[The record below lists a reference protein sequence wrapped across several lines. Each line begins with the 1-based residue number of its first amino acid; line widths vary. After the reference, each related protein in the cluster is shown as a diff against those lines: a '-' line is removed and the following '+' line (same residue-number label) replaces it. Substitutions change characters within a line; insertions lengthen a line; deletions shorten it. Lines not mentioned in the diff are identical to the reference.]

1 MKKPKNLKPDT
12 LSLHAGQR
20 PDSETGARAT
30 PIYQTSSFVF
40 KDTETA
46 AGIFNIERTGHV
58 YSRISN
64 PTNAVLEE
72 RITALEGGVG
82 AIATSSGQ
90 AALHLAVATLMD
102 SGSHILAS
110 NCLYGGSHNLLEYT
124 LPRFGIE
131 TSFIDFRNIELFKKS
146 FRNNTSLVFGETL
159 GNPGLDVMNIPKISS
174 ISHKKG
180 IPLLIDS
187 TFTTP
192 YLIKPFDLGYPEIK
206 YRNKGNTKK

>member
-46 AGIFNIERTGHV
+46 AGIFNVERTGHV

-131 TSFIDFRNIELFKKS
+131 TSFIDFRNIEL
-146 FRNNTSLVFGETL
+146 
-159 GNPGLDVMNIPKISS
+159 
-174 ISHKKG
+174 
-180 IPLLIDS
+180 
-187 TFTTP
+187 
-192 YLIKPFDLGYPEIK
+192 YIK
-206 YRNKGNTKK
+206 